1 MYHQKA
7 LEIDYNLRYS
17 LIVGLIL
24 GRESANHSKSETL
37 KKKSDK
43 WFHFMYS
50 GASLLAGRQSVYF
63 KMVSSLRLLCSYDRT
78 ILLYFEGMTIEKNV
92 LSQHAE
98 TIKVYDRNN
107 KRIGEGLFK
116 SAAKSEQPLNSFTS
130 YQKIYKL
137 QENSTCRLQNGNESR
152 NENFYA

>member
-1 MYHQKA
+1 MMIVSVPSEHVLNEFYLRQV
-7 LEIDYNLRYS
+7 EILPS
-17 LIVGLIL
+17 T
-24 GRESANHSKSETL
+24 TL
-37 KKKSDK
+37 S
-43 WFHFMYS
+43 
-50 GASLLAGRQSVYF
+50 
-63 KMVSSLRLLCSYDRT
+63 SYDRT

-116 SAAKSEQPLNSFTS
+116 SATKSEQPGFSSSIHLQVTRKFTS
-130 YQKIYKL
+130 YKKIQLAVYKTGMNL
-137 QENSTCRLQNGNESR
+137 ACRLQNGNESR

>member
-1 MYHQKA
+1 M
-7 LEIDYNLRYS
+7 
-17 LIVGLIL
+17 

-116 SAAKSEQPLNSFTS
+116 SATKSEQPGFSSSIHLQVTRKFISCKKIQLADYKTGMNLEMKTFMHRGCVFTTS
-130 YQKIYKL
+130 
-137 QENSTCRLQNGNESR
+137 
-152 NENFYA
+152 